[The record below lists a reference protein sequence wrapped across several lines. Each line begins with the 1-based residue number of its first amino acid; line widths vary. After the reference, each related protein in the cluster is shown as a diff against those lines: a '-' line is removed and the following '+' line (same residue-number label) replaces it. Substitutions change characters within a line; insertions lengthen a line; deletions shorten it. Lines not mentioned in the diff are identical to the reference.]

1 MVSMQGF
8 FPALTN
14 RRQNR
19 NAWLRAL
26 LLTAVSECRVGSLS
40 CAHSP
45 ALPGGATLA
54 WLFSAELLKCSG
66 CSAPV
71 PKAIWRQPCDDQTL
85 DCLCKLNGIRLEEVD
100 HEEKGHQAKQ
110 CGGHTT
116 VAAPSVQNNVH
127 CNRGDGPL
135 RCCICVPSCRTLGT

>member
-1 MVSMQGF
+1 MVLNGCPQLEDLPRRHKKKVTSRRDVLMVSMQGF
-8 FPALTN
+8 FLRLQTEDKTGMLGLALESSF
-14 RRQNR
+14 
-19 NAWLRAL
+19 LRAL

-71 PKAIWRQPCDDQTL
+71 PKARSEQR
-85 DCLCKLNGIRLEEVD
+85 RLE
-100 HEEKGHQAKQ
+100 
-110 CGGHTT
+110 
-116 VAAPSVQNNVH
+116 AAM
-127 CNRGDGPL
+127 
-135 RCCICVPSCRTLGT
+135 